1 MGMKVKK
8 EVNMSNRKHSSASRG
23 TDTKT
28 KAYRNR
34 IEKNHVKARNPW
46 PDPFVSKEHN
56 RAKQTDNQKTTVRS
70 SGNSQQSRSQSDNQ
84 NKTRN

>member
-8 EVNMSNRKHSSASRG
+8 EVNMSNKKHSSASRG

-34 IEKNHVKARNPW
+34 FEKNYVKARNPW
-46 PDPFVSKEHN
+46 PDPFASSGQSQSQ
-56 RAKQTDNQKTTVRS
+56 QTHNQKTTVRAS
-70 SGNSQQSRSQSDNQ
+70 DNSQQSRSKSDNQ
-84 NKTRN
+84 HKTGN

>member
-8 EVNMSNRKHSSASRG
+8 EVNMSNKKHSSVSKRTG
-23 TDTKT
+23 TKT

-34 IEKNHVKARNPW
+34 FEKNYVKAPNPW
-46 PDPFVSKEHN
+46 PDPFVSSRQSQSQQAH
-56 RAKQTDNQKTTVRS
+56 NQKTTVRDS
-70 SGNSQQSRSQSDNQ
+70 DNSQQSRSKSDNQ

>member
-8 EVNMSNRKHSSASRG
+8 EVNMSNKKHSSVSKR

-28 KAYRNR
+28 KAYRSR
-34 IEKNHVKARNPW
+34 FEKNYVKARNLW
-46 PDPFVSKEHN
+46 PDPFAVS
-56 RAKQTDNQKTTVRS
+56 RQAQSQQTHNQKTAVRS
-70 SGNSQQSRSQSDNQ
+70 IDNNRQSRSKSDNQ